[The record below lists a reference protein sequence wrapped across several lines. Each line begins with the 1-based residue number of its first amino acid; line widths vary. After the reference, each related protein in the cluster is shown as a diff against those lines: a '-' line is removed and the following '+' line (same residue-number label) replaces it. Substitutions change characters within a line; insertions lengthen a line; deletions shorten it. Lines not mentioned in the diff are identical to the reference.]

1 MCNLFLFV
9 CISLNATSANALIIL
24 QQASATSGVEFDTN
38 PVLSQN
44 NAESIWRYTFNPRYS
59 LSAVDERN
67 RFFSNAGLN
76 VVRTTNKNITADR
89 QDPNL
94 SLGWDREL
102 ERGRFSVVGVYNR
115 TSSRFREF
123 RNTGFVDNDG
133 TSISKSLSAIWN
145 HAISEKLDYS
155 LGGNLT
161 KNINSGTII
170 LAPET
175 LRKTVNSTLTYAF
188 NEYVSPFVQFSYT
201 KFNPNG
207 IGNIASNSKNYIAG
221 LRYAINSQLSVSG
234 STGVTDIS
242 TGGRGKL
249 INVNVDYLGERYS
262 ANVTAGRNSSPSDIG
277 QFQESDSI
285 AANYNYLVS
294 DKSSVGADFSIS
306 KNNASV
312 SNANINGANIENK
325 NARFGGY
332 YARELT
338 PLLQMRVSVSAQ
350 QNKFGNQKANG
361 EIVGLFFTYNTTEF

>member
-1 MCNLFLFV
+1 MF
-9 CISLNATSANALIIL
+9 LNATSSNALIVL
-24 QQASATSGVEFDTN
+24 QQASATSSVEFDTN

-44 NAESIWRYTFNPRYS
+44 NAESIWRYSFNPQYS
-59 LSAVDERN
+59 LSAVDEKN
-67 RFFSNAGLN
+67 RFFSNVGLN

-89 QDPNL
+89 EDPNL

-102 ERGRFSVVGVYNR
+102 EIGRFSIVGVYNR

-133 TSISKSLSAIWN
+133 TSVSKSLSAIWN
-145 HAISEKLDYS
+145 HAISERLDYS

-161 KNINSGTII
+161 KNINSGTSV
-170 LAPET
+170 LAQET
-175 LRKTVNSTLTYAF
+175 LRKSINTTLTYAF

-207 IGNIASNSKNYIAG
+207 VGSIASNSKNYIAG
-221 LRYAINSQLSVSG
+221 LRYSINPQLTFSG
-234 STGVTDIS
+234 STGITDIS

-249 INVNVDYLGERYS
+249 INANLDYLGERYS
-262 ANVTAGRNSSPSDIG
+262 VSFTAGRNSSPSDIG

-294 DKSSVGADFSIS
+294 DKSSVGADFFIS

-312 SNANINGANIENK
+312 NNFNINGANVENK
-325 NARFGGY
+325 STRFGGY

-338 PLLQMRVSVSAQ
+338 PSLQMRVSVSAQ
-350 QNKFGNQKANG
+350 QNKSDNQKADG
-361 EIVGLFFTYNTTEF
+361 EVVGLFFTYNTPEF